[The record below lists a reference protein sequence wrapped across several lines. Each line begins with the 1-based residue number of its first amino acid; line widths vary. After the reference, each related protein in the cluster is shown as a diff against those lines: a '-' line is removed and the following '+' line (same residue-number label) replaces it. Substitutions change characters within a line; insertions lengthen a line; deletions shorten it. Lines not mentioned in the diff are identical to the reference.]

1 MYVIICMQV
10 FLRVYIRV
18 LHVHVCVCE
27 CVCVCLIVKARYS
40 HVFSSTALCLI
51 FETACPQSPDCLDWL
66 VSEHWESV
74 CLYTVPTWCDV
85 AQIHTTGISFY
96 VVLGTEDRELRF
108 SCFVVRQPKFDPQVL
123 VVGGMTLLL

>member
-1 MYVIICMQV
+1 MFDCEGKVFTCV
-10 FLRVYIRV
+10 FLYCS
-18 LHVHVCVCE
+18 LP
-27 CVCVCLIVKARYS
+27 Y
-40 HVFSSTALCLI
+40 